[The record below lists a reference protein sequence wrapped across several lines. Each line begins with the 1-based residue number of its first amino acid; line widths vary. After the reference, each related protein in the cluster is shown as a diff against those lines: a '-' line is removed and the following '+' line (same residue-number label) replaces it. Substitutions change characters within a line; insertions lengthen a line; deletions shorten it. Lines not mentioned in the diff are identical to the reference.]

1 MADSLTGD
9 VAGLAL
15 AAGAGLRLRP
25 LTLLRPKP
33 LCPVGDR
40 TLLDWAL
47 ESLAAAGVDRAV
59 NAHHQVEQIQQHLD
73 SLRGATGETVHL
85 SIEREEALGTAGA
98 VGALRPWLD
107 GRGLLIVNADTFQRS
122 DLAEFLSSWD
132 GERARIL
139 TATALPFT
147 PRSSVVASLLP
158 WRLASGLEPQ
168 PSGLWES
175 VWRQALAEGSLD
187 AVYEPNPVIDCGT
200 VGRYLQANLLW
211 SGGESVVGE
220 DAEVLGTL
228 TRSVVW
234 PGSKVGSNEHL
245 VDAVRAGSRTVLV
258 R

>member
-1 MADSLTGD
+1 MDSSLTGD
-9 VAGLAL
+9 LAGLAL

-40 TLLDWAL
+40 TLLDW
-47 ESLAAAGVDRAV
+47 SLKSLDLLGIDLSV
-59 NAHHQVEQIQQHLD
+59 NAHHGAEQIRDHLD
-73 SLRGATGETVHL
+73 SLPSASEHNVYL
-85 SIEREEALGTAGA
+85 SVEPAEALGTAGA

-122 DLAEFLSSWD
+122 NLSQFVSNWN
-132 GERARIL
+132 GEQVRIL

-158 WRLASGLEPQ
+158 WRIASTLEPR
-168 PSGLWES
+168 PSGLWEL
-175 VWRQALAEGSLD
+175 VWRQALAEGSLE
-187 AVYEPNPVIDCGT
+187 AVYEPGPVIDCGT
-200 VGRYLQANLLW
+200 VQRYLRANMLW
-211 SGGESVVGE
+211 SGGESVIGE
-220 DAEVLGTL
+220 GAEVLGRL

-234 PGSKVGSNEHL
+234 PGSKVSPSEHL
-245 VDAVRAGSRTVLV
+245 VDAVRAGPRTVYV